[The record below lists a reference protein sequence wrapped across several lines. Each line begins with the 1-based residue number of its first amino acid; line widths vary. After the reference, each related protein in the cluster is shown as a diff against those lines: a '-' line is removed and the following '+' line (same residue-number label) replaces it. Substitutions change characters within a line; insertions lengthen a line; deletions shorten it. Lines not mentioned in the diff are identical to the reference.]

1 MENLFLN
8 HLKKNFPSISA
19 SKLIIAVS
27 GGVDSIVLFH
37 LCLKLKLNFF
47 VAHCNFKL
55 RKKESD
61 LDEKFVRDLAI
72 KHNIKFYTKSFNT
85 KKLSNNDNKSIQMV
99 ARELRYSWFEEL
111 SKELNVKH
119 ILTAHHL
126 DDSLETFLINLS
138 RGSGIDGLLGI
149 PEVNDT
155 VYRPLLIFKKDEILS
170 YAKENKI
177 TWREDSS
184 NKKREYLRNQIR
196 LEVIPKLKEINPNLL
211 DNFSKSIDRLQQ
223 SKSIIKDK
231 MDDFI
236 KNVSFTR
243 DEKIYFEINKIK
255 KVSNIDAYLYE
266 LLKKYNFTQWDD
278 IRDLLDSQSGKQI
291 ISKTHKL
298 LKDREYL
305 ILVKNSEVENKS
317 LLINKSSKEV
327 AVSVGKIKVSIA
339 KKISKE
345 DSDVIY
351 LDSAKLDFPLRV
363 RNVLS
368 GDYFYPFGM
377 NGKKKVSKYLKDKKI
392 SVFDKDKVLI
402 LETSKNKIIW
412 VVGMRLD
419 DRFSVTD
426 NTKEITKIELIR

>member
-8 HLKKNFPSISA
+8 HLKKNFPSISV

-111 SKELNVKH
+111 SKELNIKH

-149 PEVNDT
+149 PKVNDT
-155 VYRPLLIFKKDEILS
+155 VFRPLLIFKKDEILS

-177 TWREDSS
+177 TWREDLS
-184 NKKREYLRNQIR
+184 NKKNEYLRNQIR
-196 LEVIPKLKEINPNLL
+196 LEVLPKLKEINPNLL
-211 DNFSKSIDRLQQ
+211 ENFSKSIDRLQQ

-231 MDDFI
+231 MDSFI
-236 KNVSFTR
+236 SDVSFTR
-243 DEKIYFEINKIK
+243 DENIYFEINKIK
-255 KVSNIDAYLYE
+255 QVSNIDAYLYE

-298 LKDREYL
+298 LKDRDHL
-305 ILVKNSEVENKS
+305 ILAKNSELENKS

-327 AVSVGKIKVSIA
+327 VVSAGKIKVSIA
-339 KKISKE
+339 KKISKQ
-345 DSDVIY
+345 DSRLQAINS
-351 LDSAKLDFPLRV
+351 L
-363 RNVLS
+363 
-368 GDYFYPFGM
+368 
-377 NGKKKVSKYLKDKKI
+377 KKELTGI
-392 SVFDKDKVLI
+392 SQ
-402 LETSKNKIIW
+402 
-412 VVGMRLD
+412 
-419 DRFSVTD
+419 
-426 NTKEITKIELIR
+426 KEE

>member
-8 HLKKNFPSISA
+8 HLKKNFPSISV

>member
-8 HLKKNFPSISA
+8 HLEKNFPSISV

-55 RKKESD
+55 REKESD
-61 LDEKFVRDLAI
+61 LDEKFVKDLAI

-149 PEVNDT
+149 PKVNDT
-155 VYRPLLIFKKDEILS
+155 VFRPLLIFKKDEILS

-184 NKKREYLRNQIR
+184 NKKNEYLRNQIR
-196 LEVIPKLKEINPNLL
+196 LEVLPKLKEINPNLL
-211 DNFSKSIDRLQQ
+211 ENFSKSIDRLQQ

-231 MDDFI
+231 MDDFVSD
-236 KNVSFTR
+236 VSFTR
-243 DEKIYFEINKIK
+243 DKNIYFEINKIK
-255 KVSNIDAYLYE
+255 QVSNIDAYLYE

-298 LKDREYL
+298 LKDREHL
-305 ILVKNSEVENKS
+305 ILAKNSELENKS

-327 AVSVGKIKVSIA
+327 VVSAGKIKISVA
-339 KKISKE
+339 KKISKQ
-345 DSDVIY
+345 DLDVIY
-351 LDSAKLDFPLRV
+351 LDSDKLDFPLRV
-363 RNVLS
+363 RSVLS

-377 NGKKKVSKYLKDKKI
+377 NGKKKVSKYLKDEKT

-412 VVGMRLD
+412 VIGMRLD

>member
-1 MENLFLN
+1 MENLFLS
-8 HLKKNFPSISA
+8 HLKKNFPSISV

-55 RKKESD
+55 REKESD

-85 KKLSNNDNKSIQMV
+85 KKKSNNDNKSIQMV

-149 PEVNDT
+149 PKINHT

-170 YAKENKI
+170 YAKKNKI
-177 TWREDSS
+177 SWREDSS
-184 NKKREYLRNQIR
+184 NRKQDYLRNKIR
-196 LEVIPKLKEINPNLL
+196 LEVLPKLKEINPNLL

-231 MDDFI
+231 IDDFI

-243 DEKIYFEINKIK
+243 GEKIYFEINKIK
-255 KVSNIDAYLYE
+255 KVTNIDAYLYE
-266 LLKKYNFTQWDD
+266 LLKRYNFTQWDD

-298 LKDREYL
+298 LKDREHL
-305 ILVKNSEVENKS
+305 ILVKNSEVENKTA
-317 LLINKSSKEV
+317 LINKSSKEV
-327 AVSVGKIKVSIA
+327 AVSLGKIKLSIA

-351 LDSAKLDFPLRV
+351 LDSAKLNFPLKV
-363 RNVLS
+363 RNLLS

-392 SVFDKDKVLI
+392 SIYDKDKVLI

>member
-1 MENLFLN
+1 MENLFLS
-8 HLKKNFPSISA
+8 HLKKNFPSISV
-19 SKLIIAVS
+19 SKLIIAIS

>member
-1 MENLFLN
+1 MENLFLS
-8 HLKKNFPSISA
+8 HLKKNFPSISV

-55 RKKESD
+55 REKESD

-85 KKLSNNDNKSIQMV
+85 KKLSSNYNKSIQMA

-149 PEVNDT
+149 PKVNDT

-177 TWREDSS
+177 SWREDSS
-184 NKKREYLRNQIR
+184 NRKQDYLRNQIR
-196 LEVIPKLKEINPNLL
+196 IEVLPKLKEINPNLL

-231 MDDFI
+231 IDDFI

-255 KVSNIDAYLYE
+255 KVTNIDAYLYE
-266 LLKKYNFTQWDD
+266 LLKRYNFTQWDD
-278 IRDLLDSQSGKQI
+278 IRGLLDSQSGKQI

-298 LKDREYL
+298 LKDREHL
-305 ILVKNSEVENKS
+305 ILVKNSEVENKTA
-317 LLINKSSKEV
+317 LINKSSKEV
-327 AVSVGKIKVSIA
+327 AVSLGKIKLSIA

-377 NGKKKVSKYLKDKKI
+377 NGKKKVSKYLKDKKT
-392 SVFDKDKVLI
+392 SLFDKDKVLI
-402 LETSKNKIIW
+402 LETSKNKIISSSLIEFFKICFW
-412 VVGMRLD
+412 KRM
-419 DRFSVTD
+419 FS
-426 NTKEITKIELIR
+426 

>member
-1 MENLFLN
+1 MENLFLS
-8 HLKKNFPSISA
+8 HLKKNFPSISV

-55 RKKESD
+55 REKESD

-85 KKLSNNDNKSIQMV
+85 KKKSNNDNKSIQMV

-149 PEVNDT
+149 PKVNDT

-177 TWREDSS
+177 SWREDSS
-184 NKKREYLRNQIR
+184 NRKQDYLRNQIR
-196 LEVIPKLKEINPNLL
+196 IEVLPKLKEINPNLL

-231 MDDFI
+231 IDDFI

-243 DEKIYFEINKIK
+243 DEKMYFEINKIK
-255 KVSNIDAYLYE
+255 KATNIDAYLYE
-266 LLKKYNFTQWDD
+266 LLKRYNFTQWDD
-278 IRDLLDSQSGKQI
+278 IRGLLDSQSGKQI

-298 LKDREYL
+298 LKDREHL
-305 ILVKNSEVENKS
+305 ILVKNSEVENKTA
-317 LLINKSSKEV
+317 LINKSSKEV
-327 AVSVGKIKVSIA
+327 AVSLGKIKLSIA

-351 LDSAKLDFPLRV
+351 LDSAKLDFPLKV
-363 RNVLS
+363 RNLLS

-392 SVFDKDKVLI
+392 SIYDKDKVLI

-426 NTKEITKIELIR
+426 NTKEITKIKLIR

>member
-8 HLKKNFPSISA
+8 HIKDNFPSLLVN
-19 SKLIIAVS
+19 KFIITVS
-27 GGVDSIVLFH
+27 GGVDSVTLVH
-37 LCLKLKLNFF
+37 LCLKLKLKF
-47 VAHCNFKL
+47 VIAHCNFKL
-55 RKKESD
+55 RGEESND
-61 LDEKFVRDLAI
+61 DESFVRDLAI
-72 KHNIKFYTKSFNT
+72 KHNIKFYNKSFNT
-85 KKLSNNDNKSIQMV
+85 KKLSSNDNKSIQMV

-149 PEVNDT
+149 PKVNDT
-155 VYRPLLIFKKDEILS
+155 VFRPLLIFKKNEILS
-170 YAKENKI
+170 YAKKNKI
-177 TWREDSS
+177 SWREDSS
-184 NKKREYLRNQIR
+184 NREQDYLRNQIR
-196 LEVIPKLKEINPNLL
+196 LEVLPKLTEINPNLL
-211 DNFSKSIDRLQQ
+211 ENFSKSIDRLQQ

-231 MDDFI
+231 MNDFV
-236 KNVSFTR
+236 KNVSFKK
-243 DEKIYFEINKIK
+243 DEKRYFEINKIK

-266 LLKKYNFTQWDD
+266 LLKKYNYTQWDD

-298 LKDREYL
+298 LKDREHL
-305 ILVKNSEVENKS
+305 ILVKNSEIENKS
-317 LLINKSSKEV
+317 LLISKSSKEV
-327 AVSVGKIKVSIA
+327 AISVGKIKVSIA
-339 KKISKE
+339 NKISKE
-345 DSDVIY
+345 NSDVIY

-402 LETSKNKIIW
+402 LETSKNKIVW

>member
-1 MENLFLN
+1 MEKLFLN
-8 HLKKNFPSISA
+8 HLKKNFPSISV

-55 RKKESD
+55 REKESD

-149 PEVNDT
+149 PKVNDT
-155 VYRPLLIFKKDEILS
+155 VFRPLLIFKKDEILS

-184 NKKREYLRNQIR
+184 NKKNEYLRNQIR
-196 LEVIPKLKEINPNLL
+196 LEVLPKLKEINPNLL
-211 DNFSKSIDRLQQ
+211 ENFSKSIDRLQQ

-231 MDDFI
+231 MDDFVSD
-236 KNVSFTR
+236 VSFTR
-243 DEKIYFEINKIK
+243 DKNIYFEINKIK
-255 KVSNIDAYLYE
+255 QVSNIDAYLYE

-298 LKDREYL
+298 LKDREHL
-305 ILVKNSEVENKS
+305 ILAKNSELENKS

-327 AVSVGKIKVSIA
+327 VVSAGKIKVSIA
-339 KKISKE
+339 KKISKQ
-345 DSDVIY
+345 DLDVIY

-377 NGKKKVSKYLKDKKI
+377 NGKKKVSKYLKDKKT
-392 SVFDKDKVLI
+392 SLFDKDKVLI

>member
-8 HLKKNFPSISA
+8 HLKKNFPSISV

-184 NKKREYLRNQIR
+184 NKKCEYLRNQIR

-345 DSDVIY
+345 DLDVIY

>member
-1 MENLFLN
+1 MENLYLR
-8 HLKKNFPSISA
+8 HLKKNFPSISV

-55 RKKESD
+55 REKESD

-85 KKLSNNDNKSIQMV
+85 KKKSNNDNKSIQMV

-149 PEVNDT
+149 PRVNDT

-177 TWREDSS
+177 SWREDSS
-184 NKKREYLRNQIR
+184 NRKQDYLRNQIR
-196 LEVIPKLKEINPNLL
+196 IEVLPKLKEINPNLL

-231 MDDFI
+231 IDDFI

-255 KVSNIDAYLYE
+255 KVTNIDAYLYE
-266 LLKKYNFTQWDD
+266 LLKRYNFTQWDD
-278 IRDLLDSQSGKQI
+278 IRGLLDSQSGKQI

-298 LKDREYL
+298 LKDREHL
-305 ILVKNSEVENKS
+305 ILVKNSEVENKTA
-317 LLINKSSKEV
+317 LINKSSKEV
-327 AVSVGKIKVSIA
+327 AVSLGKIKLSIA

-351 LDSAKLDFPLRV
+351 LDSAKLDFPLKV
-363 RNVLS
+363 RNLLS

-392 SVFDKDKVLI
+392 SIYDKDKVLI

-426 NTKEITKIELIR
+426 NTKEITKIKLIR

>member
-8 HLKKNFPSISA
+8 HLKKNFPSISV

-170 YAKENKI
+170 NAKENKI

-236 KNVSFTR
+236 KNISFTR

>member
-8 HLKKNFPSISA
+8 HLEKNFPSISV

-55 RKKESD
+55 REKESD

-368 GDYFYPFGM
+368 VTENLSSNLIPTTHMILFLD
-377 NGKKKVSKYLKDKKI
+377 VSSISTLSLSKTDIFLSFKYLLTFFFPFIPK
-392 SVFDKDKVLI
+392 
-402 LETSKNKIIW
+402 
-412 VVGMRLD
+412 G
-419 DRFSVTD
+419 
-426 NTKEITKIELIR
+426 

>member
-1 MENLFLN
+1 MENLFLS
-8 HLKKNFPSISA
+8 HLKKNFPSISV

-55 RKKESD
+55 REKESD

-72 KHNIKFYTKSFNT
+72 KNNIKFYTKSFNT
-85 KKLSNNDNKSIQMV
+85 KKLSSNYNKSIQMV

-149 PEVNDT
+149 PRVNDT

-177 TWREDSS
+177 SWREDSS
-184 NKKREYLRNQIR
+184 NRKQDYLRNQIR
-196 LEVIPKLKEINPNLL
+196 IEVLPKLKEINPNLL

-231 MDDFI
+231 IDDFI

-255 KVSNIDAYLYE
+255 KVTNIDAYLYE
-266 LLKKYNFTQWDD
+266 LLKRYNFTQWDD
-278 IRDLLDSQSGKQI
+278 IRGLLDSQSGKQI

-298 LKDREYL
+298 LKDREHL
-305 ILVKNSEVENKS
+305 ILVKNSEVENKTA
-317 LLINKSSKEV
+317 LINKSSKEV
-327 AVSVGKIKVSIA
+327 AVSLGKIKLSIA

-351 LDSAKLDFPLRV
+351 LDSAKLDFPLKV
-363 RNVLS
+363 RNLLS

-392 SVFDKDKVLI
+392 SIYDKDKVLI

-426 NTKEITKIELIR
+426 NTKEITKIKLIR

>member
-8 HLKKNFPSISA
+8 HIKDNFPSLLVN
-19 SKLIIAVS
+19 KFIITVS
-27 GGVDSIVLFH
+27 GGVDSVTLVH
-37 LCLKLKLNFF
+37 LCLKLKLKF
-47 VAHCNFKL
+47 VIAHCNFKL
-55 RKKESD
+55 RGEESND
-61 LDEKFVRDLAI
+61 DESFVRDLAI
-72 KHNIKFYTKSFNT
+72 KHNIKFYNKSFNT
-85 KKLSNNDNKSIQMV
+85 KKLSSNDNKSIQMV

-149 PEVNDT
+149 PKVNDT
-155 VYRPLLIFKKDEILS
+155 VFRPLLIFKKNEILS
-170 YAKENKI
+170 YAKKNKI
-177 TWREDSS
+177 SWREDSS
-184 NKKREYLRNQIR
+184 NREQDYLRNQIR
-196 LEVIPKLKEINPNLL
+196 LEVLPKLTEINPNLL
-211 DNFSKSIDRLQQ
+211 ENFSKSIDRLQQ

-231 MDDFI
+231 MNDFV
-236 KNVSFTR
+236 KNVSFKK
-243 DEKIYFEINKIK
+243 DEKRYFEINKIK

-298 LKDREYL
+298 LKDREHL
-305 ILVKNSEVENKS
+305 ILVKNSEIENKS
-317 LLINKSSKEV
+317 LLISKSSKEV
-327 AVSVGKIKVSIA
+327 VVSAGKIKASIA

-392 SVFDKDKVLI
+392 SLFDKDKVLI

-412 VVGMRLD
+412 VVGM
-419 DRFSVTD
+419 
-426 NTKEITKIELIR
+426 

>member
-8 HLKKNFPSISA
+8 HIKDNFPSLLVN
-19 SKLIIAVS
+19 KFIITVS
-27 GGVDSIVLFH
+27 GGVDSVTLVH
-37 LCLKLKLNFF
+37 LCLKLKLKF
-47 VAHCNFKL
+47 VIAHCNFKL
-55 RKKESD
+55 RGEESND
-61 LDEKFVRDLAI
+61 DESFVRDLAI
-72 KHNIKFYTKSFNT
+72 KHNIKFYNKSFNT
-85 KKLSNNDNKSIQMV
+85 KKLSSNDNKSIQMV

-149 PEVNDT
+149 PKVNDT
-155 VYRPLLIFKKDEILS
+155 VFRPLLIFKKNEILS
-170 YAKENKI
+170 YAKKNKI
-177 TWREDSS
+177 SWREDSS
-184 NKKREYLRNQIR
+184 NREQDYLRNQIR
-196 LEVIPKLKEINPNLL
+196 LEVLPKLTEINPNLL
-211 DNFSKSIDRLQQ
+211 ENFSKSIDRLQQ

-231 MDDFI
+231 MNDFV
-236 KNVSFTR
+236 KNVSFKK
-243 DEKIYFEINKIK
+243 DEKRYFEINKIK

-298 LKDREYL
+298 LKDREHL
-305 ILVKNSEVENKS
+305 ILVKNSEIENKS
-317 LLINKSSKEV
+317 LLISKSSKEV
-327 AVSVGKIKVSIA
+327 VVSAGKIKASIA

-392 SVFDKDKVLI
+392 SLFDKDKVLI

>member
-1 MENLFLN
+1 MENLFLS
-8 HLKKNFPSISA
+8 HLKKNFPSISV

-55 RKKESD
+55 REKESD

-85 KKLSNNDNKSIQMV
+85 KKLSSNYNKSIQMA

-149 PEVNDT
+149 PRVNDT

-177 TWREDSS
+177 SWREDSS
-184 NKKREYLRNQIR
+184 NRKQDYLRNQIR
-196 LEVIPKLKEINPNLL
+196 IEVLPKLKEINPNLL

-231 MDDFI
+231 IDDFI

-255 KVSNIDAYLYE
+255 KVTNIDAYLYE
-266 LLKKYNFTQWDD
+266 LLKRYNFTQWDD
-278 IRDLLDSQSGKQI
+278 IRGLLDSQSGKQI
-291 ISKTHKL
+291 ISNTHKL
-298 LKDREYL
+298 LKDREHL
-305 ILVKNSEVENKS
+305 ILVKNSEVENKTA
-317 LLINKSSKEV
+317 LINKSSKEV
-327 AVSVGKIKVSIA
+327 AVSLGKIKLSIA

-351 LDSAKLDFPLRV
+351 LDSAKLNFPLKV
-363 RNVLS
+363 RNLLS

-392 SVFDKDKVLI
+392 SIYDKDKVLI

-426 NTKEITKIELIR
+426 NTKEITKIKLIR

>member
-8 HLKKNFPSISA
+8 HIKDNFPSLLVN
-19 SKLIIAVS
+19 KFIITVS
-27 GGVDSIVLFH
+27 GGVDSVTLVH
-37 LCLKLKLNFF
+37 LCLKLKLKF
-47 VAHCNFKL
+47 VIAHCNFKL
-55 RKKESD
+55 RGEESND
-61 LDEKFVRDLAI
+61 DESFVRDLAI
-72 KHNIKFYTKSFNT
+72 KHNIKFYNKSFNT
-85 KKLSNNDNKSIQMV
+85 KKLSSNDNKSIQMV

-149 PEVNDT
+149 PKVNDT
-155 VYRPLLIFKKDEILS
+155 VFRPLLIFKKNEILS
-170 YAKENKI
+170 YAKKNKI
-177 TWREDSS
+177 SWREDSS
-184 NKKREYLRNQIR
+184 NREQDYLRNQIR
-196 LEVIPKLKEINPNLL
+196 LEVLSKLTEINPNLL
-211 DNFSKSIDRLQQ
+211 ENFSKSIDRLQQ

-231 MDDFI
+231 MNDFV
-236 KNVSFTR
+236 KNVSFKK
-243 DEKIYFEINKIK
+243 DEKRYFEINKIK

-298 LKDREYL
+298 LKDREHL
-305 ILVKNSEVENKS
+305 ILVKNSEIENKS
-317 LLINKSSKEV
+317 LLISKSSKEV
-327 AVSVGKIKVSIA
+327 AISVGKIKVSIA
-339 KKISKE
+339 NKISKE
-345 DSDVIY
+345 NSDVIY

-402 LETSKNKIIW
+402 LETSKNKIVW

>member
-1 MENLFLN
+1 MENLFLS
-8 HLKKNFPSISA
+8 HLKKNFPSISV

-55 RKKESD
+55 REKESD

-85 KKLSNNDNKSIQMV
+85 KKLSSNYNKSIQML

-149 PEVNDT
+149 PRVNDT

-177 TWREDSS
+177 SWREDSS
-184 NKKREYLRNQIR
+184 NRKQDYLRNQIR
-196 LEVIPKLKEINPNLL
+196 IEVLPKLKEINPNLL

-231 MDDFI
+231 IDDFI

-255 KVSNIDAYLYE
+255 KVTNIDAYLYE
-266 LLKKYNFTQWDD
+266 LLKRYNFTQWDD
-278 IRDLLDSQSGKQI
+278 IRGLLDSQSGKQI

-298 LKDREYL
+298 LKDREHL
-305 ILVKNSEVENKS
+305 ILVKNSEVENKTA
-317 LLINKSSKEV
+317 LINKSSKEV
-327 AVSVGKIKVSIA
+327 AVSLGKIKLSIA

-351 LDSAKLDFPLRV
+351 LDSAKLNFPLKV
-363 RNVLS
+363 RNLLS

-392 SVFDKDKVLI
+392 SIYDKDKVLI

-426 NTKEITKIELIR
+426 NTKEITKIKLIR

>member
-1 MENLFLN
+1 MENLFLS
-8 HLKKNFPSISA
+8 HLKKNFPSISV

-55 RKKESD
+55 REKESD

-85 KKLSNNDNKSIQMV
+85 KKLSSNYNKSIQMV

-149 PEVNDT
+149 PRVNDT

-177 TWREDSS
+177 SWREDSS
-184 NKKREYLRNQIR
+184 NRKQDYLRNQIR
-196 LEVIPKLKEINPNLL
+196 IEVLPKLKEINPNLL

-231 MDDFI
+231 IDDFI

-255 KVSNIDAYLYE
+255 KVTNIDAYLYE
-266 LLKKYNFTQWDD
+266 LLKRYNFTQWND
-278 IRDLLDSQSGKQI
+278 IRGLLDSQSGKQI

-298 LKDREYL
+298 LKDREHL
-305 ILVKNSEVENKS
+305 ILVKNSEVENKTA
-317 LLINKSSKEV
+317 LINKSSKEV
-327 AVSVGKIKVSIA
+327 AVSLGKIKLSIA

-351 LDSAKLDFPLRV
+351 LDSAKLDFPLKV
-363 RNVLS
+363 RNLLS

-392 SVFDKDKVLI
+392 SIYDKDKVLI

-426 NTKEITKIELIR
+426 NTKEITKIKLIR

>member
-211 DNFSKSIDRLQQ
+211 DNFSKSTDRLQQ

-305 ILVKNSEVENKS
+305 ILAKNSEVENKS

-345 DSDVIY
+345 DSDAIY

>member
-1 MENLFLN
+1 MENLFLS
-8 HLKKNFPSISA
+8 HLKKNFPSISV

-55 RKKESD
+55 REKESD

-85 KKLSNNDNKSIQMV
+85 KKLSSNYNKSIQMA

-149 PEVNDT
+149 PRVNDT

-177 TWREDSS
+177 SWREDSS
-184 NKKREYLRNQIR
+184 NRKQDYLRNQIR
-196 LEVIPKLKEINPNLL
+196 IEVLPKLKEINPNLL

-231 MDDFI
+231 IDDFI

-243 DEKIYFEINKIK
+243 DEKMYFEINKIK
-255 KVSNIDAYLYE
+255 KVTNIDAYLYE
-266 LLKKYNFTQWDD
+266 LLKRYNFTQWDD
-278 IRDLLDSQSGKQI
+278 IRCLLDSQSGKQI

-298 LKDREYL
+298 LKDREHL
-305 ILVKNSEVENKS
+305 ILVKNSEVENKTA
-317 LLINKSSKEV
+317 LINKSSKEV
-327 AVSVGKIKVSIA
+327 AVSLGKIKLSIA

-351 LDSAKLDFPLRV
+351 LDSAKLDFPLKV
-363 RNVLS
+363 RNLLS

-392 SVFDKDKVLI
+392 SIYDKDKVLI

-426 NTKEITKIELIR
+426 NTKEITKIKLIR

>member
-1 MENLFLN
+1 MENLFLS
-8 HLKKNFPSISA
+8 HLKKNFPSISV

-55 RKKESD
+55 REKESD

-85 KKLSNNDNKSIQMV
+85 KKLSSNYNKSIQMA

-149 PEVNDT
+149 PKVNDA

-177 TWREDSS
+177 SWREDSS
-184 NKKREYLRNQIR
+184 NRKQDYLRNQIR
-196 LEVIPKLKEINPNLL
+196 IEVLPKLKEINPNLL

-231 MDDFI
+231 IDDFI

-243 DEKIYFEINKIK
+243 GEKIYFEINKIK
-255 KVSNIDAYLYE
+255 KVTNIDAYLYE
-266 LLKKYNFTQWDD
+266 LLKRYNFTQWDD
-278 IRDLLDSQSGKQI
+278 IRGLLDSQSGKQI

-298 LKDREYL
+298 LKDREHL
-305 ILVKNSEVENKS
+305 ILVKNSEVENKTA
-317 LLINKSSKEV
+317 LINKSSKEV
-327 AVSVGKIKVSIA
+327 AVSLGKIKLSIA

-351 LDSAKLDFPLRV
+351 LDSAKLDFPLKV
-363 RNVLS
+363 RNLLS

-392 SVFDKDKVLI
+392 SIYDKDKVLI

>member
-1 MENLFLN
+1 MENLFLS
-8 HLKKNFPSISA
+8 HLKKNFPSISV

-55 RKKESD
+55 REKESD

-85 KKLSNNDNKSIQMV
+85 KKLSSNYNKSIQMV

-149 PEVNDT
+149 PRVNDT

-177 TWREDSS
+177 SWREDSS
-184 NKKREYLRNQIR
+184 NRKQDYLRNQIR
-196 LEVIPKLKEINPNLL
+196 IEVLPKLKEINPNLL

-231 MDDFI
+231 IDDFI

-255 KVSNIDAYLYE
+255 KVTNIDAYLYE
-266 LLKKYNFTQWDD
+266 LLKRYNFTQWDD
-278 IRDLLDSQSGKQI
+278 IRGLLDSQSGKQI

-298 LKDREYL
+298 LKDREHL
-305 ILVKNSEVENKS
+305 ILVKNSEVENKTA
-317 LLINKSSKEV
+317 LINKSSKEV
-327 AVSVGKIKVSIA
+327 AVSLGKIKLSIA

-351 LDSAKLDFPLRV
+351 LDSAKLDFPLKV
-363 RNVLS
+363 RNLLS

-392 SVFDKDKVLI
+392 SIYDKDKVLI

>member
-1 MENLFLN
+1 MENLFLS
-8 HLKKNFPSISA
+8 HLKKNFPSISV

-37 LCLKLKLNFF
+37 LCLKLKLNFS

-55 RKKESD
+55 REKESD
-61 LDEKFVRDLAI
+61 LDERFVRDLAV

-85 KKLSNNDNKSIQMV
+85 KKLSSNYNKSIQML

-149 PEVNDT
+149 PKVNDT

-177 TWREDSS
+177 SWREDSS
-184 NKKREYLRNQIR
+184 NRKQDYLRNQIR
-196 LEVIPKLKEINPNLL
+196 IEVLPKLKEINPNLL

-231 MDDFI
+231 IDDFI

-255 KVSNIDAYLYE
+255 KVTNIDAYLYE
-266 LLKKYNFTQWDD
+266 LLKRYNFTQWDD
-278 IRDLLDSQSGKQI
+278 IRGLLDSQSGKQI

-298 LKDREYL
+298 LKDREHL
-305 ILVKNSEVENKS
+305 ILVKNSEVENKTA
-317 LLINKSSKEV
+317 LINKSSKEV
-327 AVSVGKIKVSIA
+327 AVSLGKIKLSIA

-351 LDSAKLDFPLRV
+351 LDSAKLDFPLKV
-363 RNVLS
+363 RNLLS

-392 SVFDKDKVLI
+392 SIYDKDKVLI

-426 NTKEITKIELIR
+426 NTKEITKIKLIR

>member
-1 MENLFLN
+1 MENLFLS
-8 HLKKNFPSISA
+8 HLKKNFPSISV

-55 RKKESD
+55 REKESD

-85 KKLSNNDNKSIQMV
+85 KKLSSNYNKSIQMA

-149 PEVNDT
+149 PRVNDT

-177 TWREDSS
+177 SWREDSS
-184 NKKREYLRNQIR
+184 NRKQDYLRNQIR
-196 LEVIPKLKEINPNLL
+196 IEVLPKLKEINPNLL

-231 MDDFI
+231 IDDFI

-255 KVSNIDAYLYE
+255 KVTNIDAYLYE
-266 LLKKYNFTQWDD
+266 LLKRYNFTQWDD
-278 IRDLLDSQSGKQI
+278 IRGLLDSQSGKQI

-298 LKDREYL
+298 LKDREHL
-305 ILVKNSEVENKS
+305 ILVKNSEVENKTA
-317 LLINKSSKEV
+317 LINKSSKEV
-327 AVSVGKIKVSIA
+327 AVSLGKIKLSIA

-351 LDSAKLDFPLRV
+351 LDSAKLDFPLKV
-363 RNVLS
+363 RNLLS

-392 SVFDKDKVLI
+392 SIYDKDKVLI

-426 NTKEITKIELIR
+426 NTKEITKIKLIR

>member
-1 MENLFLN
+1 MENLFLS
-8 HLKKNFPSISA
+8 HLKKNFPSISV

-55 RKKESD
+55 REKESD

-72 KHNIKFYTKSFNT
+72 KNNIKFYTKSFNT
-85 KKLSNNDNKSIQMV
+85 KKLSSNYNKSIQMV

-149 PEVNDT
+149 PRVNDT

-177 TWREDSS
+177 SWREDSS
-184 NKKREYLRNQIR
+184 NRKQDYLRNQIR
-196 LEVIPKLKEINPNLL
+196 IEVLPKLKEINPNLL

-231 MDDFI
+231 IDDFI

-255 KVSNIDAYLYE
+255 KVTNIDAYLYE
-266 LLKKYNFTQWDD
+266 LLKRYNFTQWDD
-278 IRDLLDSQSGKQI
+278 IRGLLDSQSGKQI

-298 LKDREYL
+298 LKDREHL
-305 ILVKNSEVENKS
+305 ILVKNSEVENKTA
-317 LLINKSSKEV
+317 LINKSSKEV
-327 AVSVGKIKVSIA
+327 AVSLGKIKLSIA

-351 LDSAKLDFPLRV
+351 LDSAKLNFPLKV
-363 RNVLS
+363 RNLLS

-392 SVFDKDKVLI
+392 SIYDKDKVLI

>member
-8 HLKKNFPSISA
+8 HLEKNFPSISV

-255 KVSNIDAYLYE
+255 KASNIDAYLYE

>member
-1 MENLFLN
+1 MENLFLS
-8 HLKKNFPSISA
+8 HLKKNFPSISV

-55 RKKESD
+55 REKESD

-85 KKLSNNDNKSIQMV
+85 KKLSSNYNKSIQMA

-149 PEVNDT
+149 PRVNDT

-170 YAKENKI
+170 YAKENEI
-177 TWREDSS
+177 SWREDSS
-184 NKKREYLRNQIR
+184 NRKQDYLRNQIR
-196 LEVIPKLKEINPNLL
+196 IEVLPKLKEINPNLL

-231 MDDFI
+231 IDDFI

-255 KVSNIDAYLYE
+255 KVTNIDAYLYE
-266 LLKKYNFTQWDD
+266 LLKRYNFTQWDD
-278 IRDLLDSQSGKQI
+278 IRGLLDSQSGKQI

-298 LKDREYL
+298 LKDREHL
-305 ILVKNSEVENKS
+305 ILVKNSEVENKTA
-317 LLINKSSKEV
+317 LINKSSKEV
-327 AVSVGKIKVSIA
+327 AVSLGKIKLSIA

-351 LDSAKLDFPLRV
+351 LDSAKLNFPLKV
-363 RNVLS
+363 RNLLS

>member
-111 SKELNVKH
+111 SKELNIKH

-345 DSDVIY
+345 DSDAIY

>member
-1 MENLFLN
+1 MENLFLS
-8 HLKKNFPSISA
+8 HLKKNFPSISV

-55 RKKESD
+55 REKESD

-85 KKLSNNDNKSIQMV
+85 KKLSSNYNKSIQML

-149 PEVNDT
+149 PKVNDT

-177 TWREDSS
+177 SWREDSS
-184 NKKREYLRNQIR
+184 NRKQDYLRNQIR
-196 LEVIPKLKEINPNLL
+196 IEVLPKLKEINPNLL

-231 MDDFI
+231 IDDFI

-255 KVSNIDAYLYE
+255 KVTNIDAYLYE
-266 LLKKYNFTQWDD
+266 LLKRYNFTQWND
-278 IRDLLDSQSGKQI
+278 IRGLLDSQSGKQI

-298 LKDREYL
+298 LKDREHL
-305 ILVKNSEVENKS
+305 ILVKNSEVENKTA
-317 LLINKSSKEV
+317 LINKSSKEV
-327 AVSVGKIKVSIA
+327 AVSLGKIKLSIA

-351 LDSAKLDFPLRV
+351 LDSAKLNFPLKV
-363 RNVLS
+363 RNLLS

-392 SVFDKDKVLI
+392 SIYDKDKVLI

-426 NTKEITKIELIR
+426 NTKEITKIKLIR

>member
-1 MENLFLN
+1 MENLFLS
-8 HLKKNFPSISA
+8 HLKKNFPSISV

-55 RKKESD
+55 REKESD

-85 KKLSNNDNKSIQMV
+85 KKLSSNYNKSIQMA

-149 PEVNDT
+149 PRVNDT

-177 TWREDSS
+177 SWREDSS
-184 NKKREYLRNQIR
+184 NRKQDYLRNQIR
-196 LEVIPKLKEINPNLL
+196 IEVLPKLKEINPNLL

-231 MDDFI
+231 IDDFI

-255 KVSNIDAYLYE
+255 KVTNIDAYLYE
-266 LLKKYNFTQWDD
+266 LLKRYNFTQWDD
-278 IRDLLDSQSGKQI
+278 IRGLLDSQSGKQI

-298 LKDREYL
+298 LKDREHL
-305 ILVKNSEVENKS
+305 ILVKNSEVENKTA
-317 LLINKSSKEV
+317 LINKSSKEV
-327 AVSVGKIKVSIA
+327 AVSLGKIKLSIA

-392 SVFDKDKVLI
+392 SIYDKDKVLI

>member
-1 MENLFLN
+1 MENLFLS
-8 HLKKNFPSISA
+8 HLKKNFPSISV

-55 RKKESD
+55 REKESD

-85 KKLSNNDNKSIQMV
+85 KKLSSNYNKSIQMA

-149 PEVNDT
+149 PRVNDT

-177 TWREDSS
+177 SWREDSS
-184 NKKREYLRNQIR
+184 NRKQDYLRNQIR
-196 LEVIPKLKEINPNLL
+196 IEVLPKLKEINPNLL

-231 MDDFI
+231 IDDFI

-255 KVSNIDAYLYE
+255 KVTNIDAYLYE
-266 LLKKYNFTQWDD
+266 LLKRYNFTQWDD
-278 IRDLLDSQSGKQI
+278 IRGLLDSQSGKQI

-298 LKDREYL
+298 LKDREHL
-305 ILVKNSEVENKS
+305 ILVKNSEVENKTA
-317 LLINKSSKEV
+317 LINKSSKEV
-327 AVSVGKIKVSIA
+327 AVSLGKIKLSIA

-351 LDSAKLDFPLRV
+351 LDSAKLDFPLKV
-363 RNVLS
+363 RNLLS

-392 SVFDKDKVLI
+392 SIYDKDKVLI

>member
-1 MENLFLN
+1 MENLFLS
-8 HLKKNFPSISA
+8 HLKKNFPSISV

-55 RKKESD
+55 REKESD

-85 KKLSNNDNKSIQMV
+85 KKLSSNYNKSIQML

-149 PEVNDT
+149 PRVNDT

-177 TWREDSS
+177 SWREDSS
-184 NKKREYLRNQIR
+184 NRKQDYLRNQIR
-196 LEVIPKLKEINPNLL
+196 IEVLPKLKEINPNLL

-231 MDDFI
+231 IDDFI

-255 KVSNIDAYLYE
+255 KVTNIDAYLYE
-266 LLKKYNFTQWDD
+266 LLKRYNFTQWDD
-278 IRDLLDSQSGKQI
+278 IRGLLDSQSGKQI

-298 LKDREYL
+298 LKDREHL
-305 ILVKNSEVENKS
+305 ILVKNSEVENKTA
-317 LLINKSSKEV
+317 LINKSSKEV
-327 AVSVGKIKVSIA
+327 AVSLGKIKLSIA

-351 LDSAKLDFPLRV
+351 LDSAKLNFPLKV
-363 RNVLS
+363 RNLLS

-392 SVFDKDKVLI
+392 SIYDKDKVLI

>member
-8 HLKKNFPSISA
+8 HIKDNFPSLLVN
-19 SKLIIAVS
+19 KFIITVS
-27 GGVDSIVLFH
+27 GGVDSVTLVH
-37 LCLKLKLNFF
+37 LCLKLKLKF
-47 VAHCNFKL
+47 VIAHCNFKL
-55 RKKESD
+55 RGEESND
-61 LDEKFVRDLAI
+61 DESFVRDLAL
-72 KHNIKFYTKSFNT
+72 KHNIKFYNKSFNT
-85 KKLSNNDNKSIQMV
+85 KKLSSNDNKSIQMV

-149 PEVNDT
+149 PKVNDT
-155 VYRPLLIFKKDEILS
+155 VFRPLLIFKKNEILS
-170 YAKENKI
+170 YAKKNKI
-177 TWREDSS
+177 SWREDSS
-184 NKKREYLRNQIR
+184 NREQDYLRNQIR
-196 LEVIPKLKEINPNLL
+196 LEVLPKLTEINPNLL
-211 DNFSKSIDRLQQ
+211 ENFSKSIDRLQQ

-231 MDDFI
+231 MNDFV
-236 KNVSFTR
+236 KNVSFKK
-243 DEKIYFEINKIK
+243 DEKRYFEINKIK

-298 LKDREYL
+298 LKDREHL
-305 ILVKNSEVENKS
+305 ILVKNSEIENKS
-317 LLINKSSKEV
+317 LLISKSSKEV
-327 AVSVGKIKVSIA
+327 VVSAGKIKVSIA
-339 KKISKE
+339 NKISKE
-345 DSDVIY
+345 NSDVIY

-402 LETSKNKIIW
+402 LETSKNKIVW

>member
-111 SKELNVKH
+111 SKELNIKH

-196 LEVIPKLKEINPNLL
+196 LEVVPKLKEINQNLL

-223 SKSIIKDK
+223 PKSIIKDK

>member
-1 MENLFLN
+1 MEKLFLN
-8 HLKKNFPSISA
+8 HLKKNFPSISV

-149 PEVNDT
+149 PKVNDT
-155 VYRPLLIFKKDEILS
+155 VFRPLLIFKKDEILS

-184 NKKREYLRNQIR
+184 NKKNEYLRNQIR
-196 LEVIPKLKEINPNLL
+196 LEVLPKLKEINPNLL
-211 DNFSKSIDRLQQ
+211 ENFSKSIDRLQQ

-231 MDDFI
+231 MDDFVSD
-236 KNVSFTR
+236 VSFTR
-243 DEKIYFEINKIK
+243 DKNIYFEINKIK
-255 KVSNIDAYLYE
+255 QVSNIDAYLYE

-298 LKDREYL
+298 LKDREHL
-305 ILVKNSEVENKS
+305 ILAKNSELENKS
-317 LLINKSSKEV
+317 LLINKSSEEV
-327 AVSVGKIKVSIA
+327 AVSAGKIKISVA
-339 KKISKE
+339 KKISKQ
-345 DSDVIY
+345 DLDVIY

-363 RNVLS
+363 RSVLS

-377 NGKKKVSKYLKDKKI
+377 NGKKKVSKYLKDEKT